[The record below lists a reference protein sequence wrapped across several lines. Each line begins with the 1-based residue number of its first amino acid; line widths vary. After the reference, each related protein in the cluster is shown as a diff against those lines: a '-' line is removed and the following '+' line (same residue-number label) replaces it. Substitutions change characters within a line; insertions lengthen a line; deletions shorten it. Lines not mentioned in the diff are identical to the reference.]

1 MTDKN
6 NSVKSINSIHGF
18 VDSEIIFDV
27 EEETIIDDKKYIT
40 IYTKDELGII
50 TKHTKI
56 YRIETRKI
64 KMNKDVAE
72 RRTWEKFGV
81 SKGLPP
87 GPDKASTNI
96 VYDEVFFEFTNNNK
110 IADDKEEDSGGIF
123 GSSNKSAVTCR
134 HCGGNHW
141 SIKCTNKGGDGP
153 SDNGP
158 STGTVELESRGKYVP
173 KFKRDGVDTSK
184 ENRNR
189 NTINI
194 TNISTNSTDQ
204 DVRDLFHNYG
214 RISRLYYNEFKGFA
228 YLTYSSLDACEKAI
242 EAVNGHPY
250 DHLILSVKM
259 AETKT

>member
-1 MTDKN
+1 MTDI
-6 NSVKSINSIHGF
+6 NSVDSINNIHGF
-18 VDSEIIFDV
+18 DKSKIVFDV
-27 EEETIIDDKKYIT
+27 EEITIIDDNKYIT
-40 IYTKDELGII
+40 IYTKDETGII

-56 YRIETRKI
+56 YRIETHQI
-64 KMNKDVAE
+64 KMPKAVAS

-96 VYDEVFFEFTNNNK
+96 VYDEVFFEFTNSNK

-123 GSSNKSAVTCR
+123 GSSNKSAVTCK

-141 SIKCTNKGGDGP
+141 SIKCTNKGDTT
-153 SDNGP
+153 DNGK
-158 STGTVELESRGKYVP
+158 STNATSSDVESSGKYVP
-173 KFKRDGVDTSK
+173 KFKRDGVDTT

-194 TNISTNSTDQ
+194 TNISTNSTEQ
-204 DVRDLFHNYG
+204 DVRNLFQNYG

-242 EAVNGHPY
+242 EAINGHPY
-250 DHLILSVKM
+250 DYLILSVKM
-259 AETKT
+259 AENKT

>member
-1 MTDKN
+1 MTDI
-6 NSVKSINSIHGF
+6 SINDIHGF
-18 VDSEIIFDV
+18 IESEIVFDV

-40 IYTKDELGII
+40 IYTKDETGII

-64 KMNKDVAE
+64 KMNKSVTE

-96 VYDEVFFEFTNNNK
+96 VYDEVFFEFTNSNK
-110 IADDKEEDSGGIF
+110 IADDKKEDSGGIF

-141 SIKCTNKGGDGP
+141 SIKCTNKPDP
-153 SDNGP
+153 KDKKDIND
-158 STGTVELESRGKYVP
+158 TNNTNNTNKYVP
-173 KFKRDGVDTSK
+173 KFKRDGVDTTK

-214 RISRLYYNEFKGFA
+214 HISRLYYNEIKGFA
-228 YLTYSSLDACEKAI
+228 YLTYSTLDACEKAI
-242 EAVNGHPY
+242 EAINGHPY

>member
-1 MTDKN
+1 MTDK
-6 NSVKSINSIHGF
+6 INSLNNIHGF
-18 VDSEIIFDV
+18 DESNIVFDV
-27 EEETIIDDKKYIT
+27 EEEQIIEDNKYIT
-40 IYTKDELGII
+40 IYTKDKSGLI

-64 KMNKDVAE
+64 KMPKAVIE
-72 RRTWEKFGV
+72 RRQWEKFGV

-110 IADDKEEDSGGIF
+110 IADDKEEDSGIF

-141 SIKCTNKGGDGP
+141 SIKCTNKGESGSKDKGSGP
-153 SDNGP
+153 SE
-158 STGTVELESRGKYVP
+158 VESSGKYVP
-173 KFKRDGVDTSK
+173 KFKRDGVDIT

-194 TNISTNSTDQ
+194 TNISTNSTEQ

-250 DHLILSVKM
+250 DYLILSVKM
-259 AETKT
+259 AEQKP

>member
-1 MTDKN
+1 MTDVN
-6 NSVKSINSIHGF
+6 RINSIHGF
-18 VDSEIIFDV
+18 DKSKIVFDV
-27 EEETIIDDKKYIT
+27 EDETIIDDKKYIT
-40 IYTKDELGII
+40 IYTKDDVGII

-64 KMNKDVAE
+64 KMNKSVVE

-141 SIKCTNKGGDGP
+141 SIKCTNKDLSGKDKGSGP
-153 SDNGP
+153 N
-158 STGTVELESRGKYVP
+158 STGTSEVLPSGKYVP
-173 KFKRDGVDTSK
+173 KFKRDGVDTK

-194 TNISTNSTDQ
+194 TNISTNSTEQ

-259 AETKT
+259 AENKT